1 MFHNL
6 VESTSNARANAKQS
20 AFFGITALINAALLL
35 TVFVWSVFSFDLTT
49 LASGDDFTLNT
60 IVAPVAPPESK
71 PPVIP
76 DTKPTQKSASD
87 DQPKMDLLKNPV
99 ENINRPTAPPDKVS
113 AIKSDTDEVGE
124 NPYRIAEI
132 TKRTSNFG
140 DDNPVREGSTSS
152 TPAIAVKTEKVD
164 EDKEMTAPP
173 ASKPAPA
180 VKKDVTVSKGVV
192 NGIARDL
199 PKPAYP
205 AAAKIARIAGSVTVQ
220 VLISEEGRVISAVPA
235 SGHPL
240 LRAAAVQAA
249 KQAKF
254 SPTTLSNQPVK
265 VTGVIVYNFVP

>member
-6 VESTSNARANAKQS
+6 VESTSNARANARQS
-20 AFFGITALINAALLL
+20 AYFGITALINAALLL

-49 LASGDDFTLNT
+49 LASGDDFSLNT

-76 DTKPTQKSASD
+76 DTKPIQKSVSD
-87 DQPKMDLLKNPV
+87 DEQKPDLIKDPI
-99 ENINRPTAPPDKVS
+99 ENINNPSTPPDKYTAPGTPVRERIPYIVS
-113 AIKSDTDEVGE
+113 NI
-124 NPYRIAEI
+124 NRIGTI
-132 TKRTSNFG
+132 SG
-140 DDNPVREGSTSS
+140 DDNPVRESSPNS
-152 TPAIAVKTEKVD
+152 TPAIAVKTEKID

-173 ASKPAPA
+173 APKPAPV

-192 NGIARDL
+192 NGEAKNL

-205 AAAKIARIAGSVTVQ
+205 PSAKVARISGAVNVQ
-220 VLISEEGRVISAVPA
+220 VLIDVDGRVISATAV
-235 SGHPL
+235 SGHTL